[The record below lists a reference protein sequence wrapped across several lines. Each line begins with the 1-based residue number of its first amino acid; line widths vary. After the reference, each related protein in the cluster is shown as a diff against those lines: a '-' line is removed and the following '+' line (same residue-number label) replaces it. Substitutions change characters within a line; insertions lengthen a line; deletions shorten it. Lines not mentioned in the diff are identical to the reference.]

1 MPKLFRSL
9 FSNRYDRKNERFY
22 DRYEAICQVV
32 PNMAQM
38 PRPAI
43 TSMSSSNS
51 RGSSGAHRSA
61 ASGEPKPW
69 SRTFHYGSGE
79 PSTDWRTGDNVPI
92 VERRRMEEAS
102 GLQLMAI
109 ESNPNCGFSHTIWE
123 IELPGQE
130 SNYVESKRHGGVKL
144 GRIKVLTKGR
154 GRGRKPDILKR
165 AESRRKL
172 TQLTVNGSPRT
183 PQTDQSKQEAVR
195 KTPDRRRFR
204 QPGEYFNCDN
214 CNKKFDHSWMLVAH
228 KRIHTG
234 EKPFVCPEQS
244 CQKSFADRSNLRSH
258 QRTMGH
264 HLWEFQCGQCGKY
277 FSQECYLKRHSLDAC
292 RKYLMSVKQKKT

>member
-1 MPKLFRSL
+1 
-9 FSNRYDRKNERFY
+9 
-22 DRYEAICQVV
+22 
-32 PNMAQM
+32 M

-43 TSMSSSNS
+43 TSMTSNG
-51 RGSSGAHRSA
+51 RGSHSTHKSGGG
-61 ASGEPKPW
+61 SGEPKPW

-109 ESNPNCGFSHTIWE
+109 EPNPSYGFSHTIWE
-123 IELPGQE
+123 LELPGQE
-130 SNYVESKRHGGVKL
+130 STFVESKRHGGAKL

-172 TQLTVNGSPRT
+172 AQQSPIDGSPRT
-183 PQTDQSKQEAVR
+183 PRQTDQSKQETVR

-204 QPGEYFNCDN
+204 QPGESFNCDN

-244 CQKSFADRSNLRSH
+244 CQKSFADR
-258 QRTMGH
+258 
-264 HLWEFQCGQCGKY
+264 
-277 FSQECYLKRHSLDAC
+277 
-292 RKYLMSVKQKKT
+292 